1 MTLPIRWTMSSVG
14 ILGLQG
20 IPVLMKR
27 VGSRWFTFLID
38 VFLPQTRVWR
48 NKPGKQNYEM
58 DMETQRSTKNPTHK
72 EHQQR
77 RDPDPISEV
86 EWQLRQL
93 GIWSMVVGAEIAS
106 GFFRP
111 HAQNKRTDHHAQRD
125 KRKQRHAN
133 VFFKTWLMHQV
144 EHKRQGE
151 NLVQNRNPNILT
163 TSGVLVD
170 NYSERWQRK
179 RSR

>member
-111 HAQNKRTDHHAQRD
+111 HAQNKRTDQVRSGQACTPNWR
-125 KRKQRHAN
+125 A
-133 VFFKTWLMHQV
+133 FFG
-144 EHKRQGE
+144 R
-151 NLVQNRNPNILT
+151 R
-163 TSGVLVD
+163 
-170 NYSERWQRK
+170 RK
-179 RSR
+179 RHLLYMVSCTK